1 MEPIIQGSSRM
12 VHEPIQGSS
21 IMSKRLDYINTR
33 VQYIPIEWTI
43 SPYYWTNRSNN
54 YWVQWNGPSVG
65 PEEWT

>member
-1 MEPIIQGSSRM
+1 MGPKDRSHNLDPELIGA
-12 VHEPIQGSS
+12 VLG
-21 IMSKRLDYINTR
+21 SKRLDYINTR